1 MISRILVVILTV
13 IVICLNGKCVYT
25 NTLHFKSVNAYHM
38 PQVVIDVADALKME
52 KYKPIAVLPSE
63 LLPFIR
69 QYSADI
75 FTPYGRNIIETQWNF
90 SNELYDAMEASEYD
104 AQEIARCA
112 REEHCVYVV
121 LSSVKPMKGSM
132 EEQNY
137 FQKSLVGGYYIYM
150 DHNYYEVL
158 RDQNLLDEDDILP
171 EDRIVSE

>member
-1 MISRILVVILTV
+1 
-13 IVICLNGKCVYT
+13 
-25 NTLHFKSVNAYHM
+25 
-38 PQVVIDVADALKME
+38 
-52 KYKPIAVLPSE
+52 
-63 LLPFIR
+63 
-69 QYSADI
+69 
-75 FTPYGRNIIETQWNF
+75 
-90 SNELYDAMEASEYD
+90 MEASEYD